1 MMRKNIFLMIIFILI
16 ASTAW
21 AHAGDREF
29 YGVKFPYHKV
39 IAGKTLTLNGVAL
52 RRAMIFIKVFAG
64 GLYLEHPTKNP
75 KEIIES
81 EQVKYY
87 DLHYLTNLA
96 TAKKIQNGF
105 IEEMEK
111 TNPPGLVKKYR
122 SEIDQYATWL
132 DQDMKVGS
140 TSESIYVPGKG
151 LTLIVNGV
159 VKGTI
164 KSKEFARMYYTYS
177 LGKKADESL
186 RNGYL
191 GLY

>member
-1 MMRKNIFLMIIFILI
+1 MIKKNIFFIAVLIFI
-16 ASTAW
+16 ASTTVV
-21 AHAGDREF
+21 HAEGRELN
-29 YGVKFPYHKV
+29 GVKFPGHRV

-75 KEIIES
+75 REIIDS
-81 EQVKYY
+81 EQVKYF
-87 DLHYLTNLA
+87 DLHYLTNMA

-105 IEEMEK
+105 IEEMKK
-111 TNPPGLVKKYR
+111 TNSKKLVKKHR
-122 SEIDQYATWL
+122 PEIDQYAAWL

-151 LTLIVNGV
+151 LTLILNGV

-164 KSKEFARMYYTYS
+164 KDREFARMYYTYS
-177 LGKKADESL
+177 LGEKADKKL
-186 RNGYL
+186 RKGYL
-191 GLY
+191 GL